1 LYVSLLQEGLIK
13 RAVEA
18 EVAAK
23 KARKEAEREREED
36 AGRWKEERA
45 RAAERAAL
53 LEGRLHE
60 LEARYREGIVSLKRR
75 AEDAE
80 DGVRELQGAVCDA
93 DKERRKWEAAKN
105 KHEEEVRVLKA
116 LVNAGEEKIEEAEER
131 VKAKEEERAEAAR
144 RLVSESGAW
153 DEEKRR
159 RDEELEGHFAALQAS
174 QEAHRL
180 LLESTD
186 ERIADLQAQADRAE
200 GEGDA
205 LRRSL
210 EKVRTREVEEPSMPQ
225 KHKLGMDDVFYT
237 LES

>member
-1 LYVSLLQEGLIK
+1 MHVYLLQEGLIK

-23 KARKEAEREREED
+23 KARKEVEREREED

-45 RAAERAAL
+45 KATERAAL
-53 LEGRLHE
+53 LEGRLQE

-80 DGVRELQGAVCDA
+80 DGIRELQGAVYDA
-93 DKERRKWEAAKN
+93 DKERQKWEAAKN

-116 LVNAGEEKIEEAEER
+116 LVDAGKEKIEEVEER
-131 VKAKEEERAEAAR
+131 IKAKEEERAEAVQ
-144 RLVSESGAW
+144 RLVKESGAW
-153 DEEKRR
+153 NEEKRR

-180 LLESTD
+180 LLEATD
-186 ERIADLQAQADRAE
+186 ERIADLQAQADRAA

-210 EKVRTREVEEPSMPQ
+210 EKVRTRVQEEPSEPQ
-225 KHKLGMDDVFYT
+225 KRKHGMDVFFAH
-237 LES
+237 EF